1 MRAGVLPNHHN
12 LLYTRRNDMRFD
24 IADFRAVQNKAGAGF
39 IANVGVETTPVFA
52 AAPAANK
59 RIDLLYLSQEITPG
73 DPLNEIKFFIEP
85 GTASPSPVAPSL
97 PAARADAIPW
107 MTVEIPAGATSM
119 QSAGVIVKEI
129 FPYTAMAGGTV
140 IVRDLI
146 ELGAWAPAD
155 GSRAF
160 CIAENAEYVR
170 SGSAWRASGGMRQIG
185 LLTNTT
191 YVLTTAWA
199 DVPGLSFTVPGM
211 AGQKLLLRASGGI
224 VNANSGGDKTGGV
237 RFVGGATPGTA
248 TNVIGRNDANLRFPH
263 VAGSSVEYPVSHTEM
278 TPAIT
283 GDYTVKLQARANL
296 DSSLIAKLVFD
307 VAQVT

>member
-1 MRAGVLPNHHN
+1 MALQNSFPSGGGLTTHAQARRDLEGSVARSAAGVMRAGVLPNHHN
-12 LLYTRRNDMRFD
+12 QLYTRRNDMRFD

-73 DPLNEIKFFIEP
+73 DPLNEIKFFIAP

-97 PAARADAIPW
+97 PAASADAIPW

-160 CIAENAEYVR
+160 CIADNAEYVR
-170 SGSAWRASGGMRQIG
+170 VGGVWRALDTGWTYPTISNGTNYPGRPVRYRKINGVVFLGGLWTPSSNNQTAYTLPPGFRPSEDIYCWVERDT
-185 LLTNTT
+185 LTRCI
-191 YVLTTAWA
+191 VQA
-199 DVPGLSFTVPGM
+199 D
-211 AGQKLLLRASGGI
+211 GQ
-224 VNANSGGDKTGGV
+224 V
-237 RFVGGATPGTA
+237 RFVGPGGTGAIYWATA
-248 TNVIGRNDANLRFPH
+248 PSFP
-263 VAGSSVEYPVSHTEM
+263 A
-278 TPAIT
+278 A
-283 GDYTVKLQARANL
+283 
-296 DSSLIAKLVFD
+296 
-307 VAQVT
+307 

>member
-1 MRAGVLPNHHN
+1 MALQNSFPSGGGLTTHAQARRDLEGSVARSAAGVMRAGVLPNHHN
-12 LLYTRRNDMRFD
+12 QLYTRRNDMRFD

-73 DPLNEIKFFIEP
+73 DPLNEIKFFIAP

-97 PAARADAIPW
+97 PAASADAIPW

-160 CIAENAEYVR
+160 CIADNAEYVR
-170 SGSAWRASGGMRQIG
+170 SGGAWVSVSPPWTTVLDPGPVGSARAQYRKIGSTVEMR
-185 LLTNTT
+185 
-191 YVLTTAWA
+191 
-199 DVPGLSFTVPGM
+199 GM
-211 AGQKLLLRASGGI
+211 ATKLASTNALFTLPVGLRPASDLHFHD
-224 VNANSGGDKTGGV
+224 A
-237 RFVGGATPGTA
+237 ATPGGSAQSNIKVAPSGSVTHSNSA
-248 TNVIGRNDANLRFPH
+248 AAWISLDLVRFA
-263 VAGSSVEYPVSHTEM
+263 VA
-278 TPAIT
+278 
-283 GDYTVKLQARANL
+283 
-296 DSSLIAKLVFD
+296 
-307 VAQVT
+307 